1 MIYVL
6 VASIL
11 TVFVFSFIAA
21 IKDKA
26 TMPSVTDDDFWI
38 DECDEA
44 AAGTASDQD
53 VVDRT
58 LYIFE
63 LGQQEVIEQ
72 DPETRSNLRRLI
84 REQNE
89 LLIKT
94 IMTINLLDPQEAEES
109 DKVVSMAD
117 YLNH

>member
-1 MIYVL
+1 MVIVVL
-6 VASIL
+6 LLL
-11 TVFVFSFIAA
+11 TVLSAFSLRLFFL
-21 IKDKA
+21 A
-26 TMPSVTDDDFWI
+26 TAHATSDDDFWV
-38 DECDEA
+38 DECNEA

-94 IMTINLLDPQEAEES
+94 IMTINLLDPQEAAEC
-109 DKVVSMAD
+109 DKVISMED
-117 YLNH
+117 YLNR